1 MLLRRPR
8 IVLAAI
14 AGILTGCMGERVRV
28 VSNDGADAPT
38 NPSQD
43 PRYVLAHEV
52 SRIDGA
58 VEPLSAYKG
67 QVLLIV
73 NTASRC
79 GLTNQY
85 AGLEALYR
93 ELRDE
98 GFSVLAFPANDFMNQ
113 EPGTNADIAAFCSER
128 FDITFPLFEK
138 VTVKGA
144 DAHPLYRDLRGL
156 PEPLGGEPEW
166 NFTKFL
172 VGRDGRVIAR
182 FSPRVRPDAPEV
194 REAVEAAL
202 RG

>member
-8 IVLAAI
+8 VVLAAI
-14 AGILTGCMGERVRV
+14 AGILTGCMGERVRMAPDD
-28 VSNDGADAPT
+28 SADASLP
-38 NPSQD
+38 PSQD
-43 PRYVLAHEV
+43 PRYVLGHEV

-58 VEPLSAYKG
+58 VERLSAYEG
-67 QVLLIV
+67 RVLLIV
-73 NTASRC
+73 NTASKC

-93 ELRDE
+93 ELGDE
-98 GFSVLAFPANDFMNQ
+98 GFTVLAFPANDFMNQ
-113 EPGTNADIAAFCSER
+113 EPGTNADIAAFCTER
-128 FDITFPLFEK
+128 FDVTFPLFEK
-138 VTVKGA
+138 ITVKGE
-144 DAHPLYRDLRGL
+144 DAHPLFRDLRGL

-182 FSPRVRPDAPEV
+182 FSPRVRPDSPEV